1 MGIVLV
7 AACAAR
13 IAWFSKATSRSTCSR
28 TNACA
33 VAWAAASSGRLRQS
47 RWRFFPSSYP
57 RALRPSRTALSI
69 YPLTELNCHLVWEVT
84 RNAPGDDNHVARHDL
99 CPLRQGAT
107 HLCHGP
113 GQLGE
118 AFGCATPRCAVRS
131 DCRATVYPR
140 VTVFLAGA
148 VDE

>member
-1 MGIVLV
+1 ARAVV
-7 AACAAR
+7 ADKNPL
-13 IAWFSKATSRSTCSR
+13 WSLPSP
-28 TNACA
+28 A
-33 VAWAAASSGRLRQS
+33 V
-47 RWRFFPSSYP
+47 
-57 RALRPSRTALSI
+57 RPSRHRLEVSGPALSI

-99 CPLRQGAT
+99 CPLRQVPT
-107 HLCHGP
+107 HLCHVP

-118 AFGCATPRCAVRS
+118 ALGCATPRCAVRS